1 MTNDKQTTRVNNP
14 TEQTTNNKQTTS
26 ENPIYPQTI
35 PKKII
40 TTIASDPE
48 KESIRMYVKYSR
60 VDEDLGWKV
69 PLVWD
74 YNDVIKIRGF
84 NKLIEAIKHKKVIE
98 IGGGNGYLAYLMAH
112 YAKHV
117 DTFEGWS
124 PYSLIYHN
132 YIFPEVVRKNLSL
145 NYIIKYVTEEDLE
158 YLGKYDV
165 GVYSG
170 LDKHKEI
177 LEMLS
182 KVSEKV
188 IWVTFCNVKE
198 KKTVGINLDVCVF
211 DLDEENFFYK
221 KG

>member
-1 MTNDKQTTRVNNP
+1 MTNDR
-14 TEQTTNNKQTTS
+14 QTTNNKTQTLSDT
-26 ENPIYPQTI
+26 IYPQTI

-69 PLVWD
+69 PLALVWD
-74 YNDVIKIRGF
+74 YNDVIKIRGLE
-84 NKLIEAIKHKKVIE
+84 KLIKAIKHKKVIE

-124 PYSLIYHN
+124 PYSVIYNN
-132 YIFPEVVRKNLSL
+132 YIFPEVVRKRLSL
-145 NYIIKYVTEEDLE
+145 NYIIKYITEKDLE

-165 GVYSG
+165 GVYSR

-198 KKTVGINLDVCVF
+198 KKTVDINLDVCVF

-221 KG
+221 NG

>member
-1 MTNDKQTTRVNNP
+1 MTNDR
-14 TEQTTNNKQTTS
+14 QTTNNKTQTLSDT
-26 ENPIYPQTI
+26 IYPQTI

-60 VDEDLGWKV
+60 VNEDLGWKV
-69 PLVWD
+69 PLALVWD
-74 YNDVIKIRGF
+74 YNDVIKIRGLE
-84 NKLIEAIKHKKVIE
+84 KLIKAIKHKKVIE

-124 PYSLIYHN
+124 PYSVIYNN
-132 YIFPEVVRKNLSL
+132 YIFPEVVRKRLSL
-145 NYIIKYVTEEDLE
+145 NYIIKYITEKDLE

-165 GVYSG
+165 GVYSR

-198 KKTVGINLDVCVF
+198 KKTVDINLDVCVF

-221 KG
+221 NG

>member
-1 MTNDKQTTRVNNP
+1 MTQNERQASRSDRMTTDTIQPKQ
-14 TEQTTNNKQTTS
+14 
-26 ENPIYPQTI
+26 I

-40 TTIASDPE
+40 TTIANEPE
-48 KESIRMYVKYSR
+48 KSSIRMYVKYSR

-74 YNDVIKIRGF
+74 YNDVTKIKGF
-84 NKLIEAIKHKKVIE
+84 NKLIETIKNKKVIE
-98 IGGGNGYLAYLMAH
+98 IGGGNGYLAYIMAH
-112 YAKHV
+112 FAKHV
-117 DTFEGWS
+117 DTFEGWA
-124 PYSLIYHN
+124 PYSVVYHN
-132 YIFPEVVRKNLSL
+132 YIFPEVVKKRLSL

-182 KVSEKV
+182 KISEKI

-198 KKTVGINLDVCVF
+198 KKKVGINLDVCVF
-211 DLDEENFFYK
+211 DLDEEQFFYK
-221 KG
+221 TS